1 MHAPAGTTLA
11 DERVVVIDGYSNIG
25 LATARAIADQ
35 GGEALIT
42 GHPEGQARS
51 PPTETIPGEHPS
63 EEREP
68 SREDA
73 APHSRESI
81 SLDQA
86 GIEEREL
93 ESTSETAVKAF
104 FGETEF
110 DHLVCGATPRPTGG
124 VTETD
129 TETFRAILE
138 SVFWRSYYA
147 AKHGVGHLGDGD
159 SVTFLTGTTANRPA
173 VQFFAGGVANAAL
186 ETLTKYLAV
195 ETGPVRVNAVSPGRV
210 DTIGLADDTRQTVAS
225 ALPAHR
231 IGEPEDIA
239 DAVLFAVTNPHT
251 TGTVIRV
258 DGGDLLV

>member
-1 MHAPAGTTLA
+1 MHAPAETTLT
-11 DERVVVIDGYSNIG
+11 DERVVVIDGYSNVG

-42 GHPEGQARS
+42 GCPDGQAR
-51 PPTETIPGEHPS
+51 TQGETTPKEGPDEGET
-63 EEREP
+63 
-68 SREDA
+68 SRQ
-73 APHSRESI
+73 ESI
-81 SLDQA
+81 SLDRA
-86 GIEEREL
+86 GIEEQEL
-93 ESTSETAVKAF
+93 ESTSEAAVKAF

-110 DHLVCGATPRPTGG
+110 DHLVCVATPRPTGG

-129 TETFRAILE
+129 TDTFRAILE

-210 DTIGLADDTRQTVAS
+210 DTIGLAEDTRQTVAS

>member
-1 MHAPAGTTLA
+1 MHASAGTTLT
-11 DERVVVIDGYSNIG
+11 DERVVVIDGYSNVG
-25 LATARAIADQ
+25 LATARAIADK

-42 GHPEGQARS
+42 GCPDDQAR
-51 PPTETIPGEHPS
+51 TRGETPSKEGPDEGET
-63 EEREP
+63 
-68 SREDA
+68 SR
-73 APHSRESI
+73 RESI
-81 SLDQA
+81 SLERT
-86 GIEEREL
+86 GIEEQEL
-93 ESTSETAVKAF
+93 ESTSEATVKAF
-104 FGETEF
+104 FEETEF
-110 DHLVCGATPRPTGG
+110 DHLVCVATPRPTGG

-210 DTIGLADDTRQTVAS
+210 DTIGLAEDTRQTVAS
-225 ALPAHR
+225 ALPAQR